1 MTPKKHHHIWTLEE
15 KDAIVEA
22 VKLGHETGAQI
33 KTFYKWN
40 HLSAEQINGKM
51 KHMRTKN
58 ELPQKDGLFQII
70 FYWVSLLITLVAFT
84 AIEMLKRCQKD
95 LGIEEL
101 PIGKK
106 RPPAEPDAGQLPQ
119 LNSFLTDPIGREA
132 RDREFPND
140 ILRYCASKRCDWS
153 ELRAI

>member
-1 MTPKKHHHIWTLEE
+1 MFLARNSADNHHKLVRAFQYPPIT
-15 KDAIVEA
+15 VRFA
-22 VKLGHETGAQI
+22 VKARKIGFLI
-33 KTFYKWN
+33 VVDLN
-40 HLSAEQINGKM
+40 HLIFFLQLLKAAISS
-51 KHMRTKN
+51 
-58 ELPQKDGLFQII
+58 QKDGLFQII

-119 LNSFLTDPIGREA
+119 N
-132 RDREFPND
+132 
-140 ILRYCASKRCDWS
+140 
-153 ELRAI
+153 